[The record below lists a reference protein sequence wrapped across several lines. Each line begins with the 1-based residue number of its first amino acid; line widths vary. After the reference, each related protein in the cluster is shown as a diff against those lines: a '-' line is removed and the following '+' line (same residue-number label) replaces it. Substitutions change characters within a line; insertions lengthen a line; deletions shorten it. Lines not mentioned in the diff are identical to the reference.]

1 MLSSQPWTGARVLLL
16 NPPDRVYADQ
26 RRAPVRRGAG
36 GEDAQGL
43 PLCWGRGAVVVVEG
57 QESDWL
63 GFI

>member
-1 MLSSQPWTGARVLLL
+1 MLLL